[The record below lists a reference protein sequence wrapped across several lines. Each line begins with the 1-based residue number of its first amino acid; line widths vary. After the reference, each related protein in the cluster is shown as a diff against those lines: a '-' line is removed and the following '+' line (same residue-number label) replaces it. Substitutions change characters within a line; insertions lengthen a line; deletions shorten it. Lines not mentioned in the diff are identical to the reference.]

1 MQSSQSGSKAG
12 PRFRHTKQKAPKM
25 PDRYR
30 DDYEMQKK
38 KVAKAAELKKDGTK
52 LRTFDQIRKMRAVQE
67 RKKKKNVRPSR
78 KKK

>member
-1 MQSSQSGSKAG
+1 
-12 PRFRHTKQKAPKM
+12 M

-52 LRTFDQIRKMRAVQE
+52 LRTSDQIRKMRAVQE
-67 RKKKKNVRPSR
+67 RKKKKNARPSR